1 MTVSKKS
8 NKGGNGDGFAFARMA
23 LSYEGKR
30 CLIWPFNRGAYGYGT
45 FGLNGEVVYAHRWI
59 CEQVHGPAPTPEHQ
73 AAHDC
78 GNGDGGCI
86 HPRHV
91 FWKTPLEN
99 SQDKIAHGT
108 TYSKKGRPRQKLTQE
123 QVDEIRQVT
132 SVAEQ
137 FEIARRFG
145 VSDSTVRK
153 ILYGKSWST
162 PKRFTEFEADQI
174 RRIRSLKGEAKAKD
188 LAAEYQVSSRV
199 IQHIWSGRYWSH
211 VQGN

>member
-1 MTVSKKS
+1 MTRKRNDIPKDAAVVFLQGAIAF
-8 NKGGNGDGFAFARMA
+8 KGE
-23 LSYEGKR
+23 S
-30 CLIWPFNRGAYGYGT
+30 CLIWPFFRNPYGYGT
-45 FGLNGEVVYAHRWI
+45 FGHEGRLHYAHRYI
-59 CEQVHGPAPTPEHQ
+59 CELVHGPAPTPEHQ

-153 ILYGKSWST
+153 IIYGKSWSK

-174 RRIRSLKGEAKAKD
+174 RRIRSLKGEAKARD
-188 LAAEYQVSSRV
+188 LATEYQVSSRV

-211 VQGN
+211 IQ

>member
-1 MTVSKKS
+1 MGFRKTSKKTWE
-8 NKGGNGDGFAFARMA
+8 KGEPLAFLQANVGYDGYECLFWPFARN
-23 LSYEGKR
+23 
-30 CLIWPFNRGAYGYGT
+30 PYGYGT
-45 FGLNGEVVYAHRWI
+45 LGLNGEVVYAHRWI

-86 HPRHV
+86 HPRHI

-99 SQDKIAHGT
+99 SQDKIVHGT

-132 SVAEQ
+132 SVAGQ

-153 ILYGKSWST
+153 IIYGKSWSR
-162 PKRFTEFEADQI
+162 PKRASCGAGPI
-174 RRIRSLKGEAKAKD
+174 AGRPW
-188 LAAEYQVSSRV
+188 AAP
-199 IQHIWSGRYWSH
+199 
-211 VQGN
+211 NT